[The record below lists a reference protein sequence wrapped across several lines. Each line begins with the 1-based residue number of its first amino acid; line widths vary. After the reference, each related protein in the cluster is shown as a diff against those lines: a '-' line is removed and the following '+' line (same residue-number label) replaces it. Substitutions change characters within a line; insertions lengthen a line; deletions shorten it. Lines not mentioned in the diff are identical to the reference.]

1 MKSSLP
7 ASAAQPAQGPES
19 PATVWLIRPWKTM
32 IVHRGMPTL
41 RYLMKTDAHT
51 FAFSVAANVILCFFP
66 FVVLIGWL
74 VRYVFHSPAML
85 EVVLQLLK
93 NQLPISPLLQ
103 DKLAGQLRD
112 VVIHHHKLKLFSVA
126 VLLISSSGV
135 FLPLEVAFNQI
146 WGFTKNRSYLSN
158 QVISL
163 GLAFACGL
171 LALVSVVLGT
181 AHEFALNF
189 ILGKA
194 GNRFTESILGISTVT
209 MLKLVSVAAS
219 IAIFF
224 LLYWLLPNGK
234 VSARSVLPSA
244 VAMGIIWDLSRYVY
258 VALLPWL
265 NFQDV
270 YGPFTISVTF
280 MFWAFV
286 SGLMVLAGAHLAV
299 DPERALTPE
308 AAHPDDLS
316 ESRLQND
323 VLPLGQA

>member
-1 MKSSLP
+1 MKSSLT
-7 ASAAQPAQGPES
+7 ASAAPPAQVPES
-19 PATVWLIRPWKTM
+19 PATVWLVRPWKTM
-32 IVHRGMPTL
+32 IVRRGMPTL
-41 RYLMKTDAHT
+41 RYLLKTDAHT

-74 VRYVFHSPAML
+74 VRYVFHSQAML
-85 EVVLQLLK
+85 DVVLQLLK
-93 NQLPISPLLQ
+93 NQLPISPLYQ
-103 DKLAGQLRD
+103 EQLANQLKD
-112 VVIHHHKLKLFSVA
+112 VVLHHHKLKVISMA
-126 VLLISSSGV
+126 MLLISSSGV

-181 AHEFALNF
+181 AHEFVLGF

-194 GNRFTESILGISTVT
+194 NNRFTESILGLSTVSV
-209 MLKLVSVAAS
+209 LKLVSVAAS

-234 VSARSVLPSA
+234 VRARSVLPSA

-265 NFQDV
+265 NFKDV
-270 YGPFTISVTF
+270 YGPFTISVTL

-286 SGLMVLAGAHLAV
+286 SGLMILAGAHLAV
-299 DPERALTPE
+299 DPEQALSEEP
-308 AAHPDDLS
+308 AHPDDLA
-316 ESRLQND
+316 EGR
-323 VLPLGQA
+323 